1 MTVLLLRRYTL
12 AKIFIY
18 KDRDMYKQRSFTA
31 TKDNIERKWWVVDA
45 TDVVVG
51 RLATEV
57 ATLLR
62 GKHKPTFTPNQ
73 ECGDFVVITN
83 ADKVRFTGNKLSDK
97 NYYRYSGFIGGLKS
111 RTAGELMENKPEQVV
126 MEAVKGMLPKTSLG
140 RKQLTKLRVFAGEA
154 HNHDAQKPETYELKG

>member
-1 MTVLLLRRYTL
+1 
-12 AKIFIY
+12 
-18 KDRDMYKQRSFTA
+18 MYKQRSFIA
-31 TKDNIERKWWVVDA
+31 TKDNIDRKWWVVDA
-45 TDVVVG
+45 TDMVVG

-83 ADKVRFTGNKLSDK
+83 ADKVRFTGNKLNAK

-111 RTAGELMENKPEQVV
+111 RTAGELMANKPEEVV

-140 RKQLTKLRVFAGEA
+140 RKQLTKLRVFAGEE
-154 HNHDAQKPETYELKG
+154 HTHEAQKPEKLELKK